1 MIAALLGAC
10 LGVCRGETAWRI
22 IRTTQWLEIR
32 AGPGMSRAGGIGC
45 ALAIILTACGQQQ
58 PATKVA
64 APAAKAAVPAAAAP
78 AAKAE
83 TASACAPAPQLVLGE
98 GFNNARGAFAA
109 GSGPFRRLEAN
120 FAAAYRASCT
130 PGLLQRHALIE
141 AGASER
147 DRLRVKNAPDANV
160 ASIYLDG
167 EEGAPASRRHMVLE
181 YPFLT
186 ANGTTHVPSESD
198 LRETIFCAVQGAS
211 QQEEDESGRCLP
223 D

>member
-1 MIAALLGAC
+1 MIASRIVANRAVPALLSLA
-10 LGVCRGETAWRI
+10 
-22 IRTTQWLEIR
+22 
-32 AGPGMSRAGGIGC
+32 
-45 ALAIILTACGQQQ
+45 ALALAGCNRGGDAVANAPSVSRTAN
-58 PATKVA
+58 VA
-64 APAAKAAVPAAAAP
+64 AAAAP
-78 AAKAE
+78 APKAE
-83 TASACAPAPQLVLGE
+83 AASACAHAPQLVPGD
-98 GFNNARGAFAA
+98 GFSSAPNAFAV
-109 GSGPFRRLEAN
+109 GSAPFRELEAN

-130 PGLLQRHALIE
+130 PALLQRHALIE
-141 AGASER
+141 AGAAEH

-186 ANGTTHVPSESD
+186 ADGTTHVPSESD

-211 QQEEDESGRCLP
+211 QQEEEESGRCLP